1 MMVDSDTARVFSGM
15 SSARRSGYSSRSV
28 NMQLLS
34 HPTILAP
41 FSTYGYSTS
50 IFARAF

>member
-15 SSARRSGYSSRSV
+15 SVRRSGYSSRSV

-50 IFARAF
+50 IFVRAF